1 MYNAKGILKLVP
13 SLLAGILACGALALE
28 TTAQSQ
34 AVPQAAAPP
43 AAAAPSPGPGPRPQP
58 ARMDKH
64 AVAFYATVWGIE
76 DPSVKWAE
84 AGELIRFS
92 YRIIDPDKAKTLNDK
107 NIEPSLIDP
116 EAHVKLVV
124 PSLENVGALRQSS
137 TPIAGKVYWMAFSN
151 SGRPVKRGHHVD
163 VVIGNFHAVGLIVE

>member
-1 MYNAKGILKLVP
+1 MSKPKRTRSGAVPLLFAGMIACVGSAQWANAQ
-13 SLLAGILACGALALE
+13 
-28 TTAQSQ
+28 AQST
-34 AVPQAAAPP
+34 PPPP
-43 AAAAPSPGPGPRPQP
+43 ATTPRTQP
-58 ARMDKH
+58 ARLDKH
-64 AVAFYATVWGIE
+64 AVAYYASVWGIE

-92 YRIIDPDKAKTLNDK
+92 YRIIDPEKAKTLNDK
-107 NIEPSLIDP
+107 ALEPSLIDP

-137 TPIAGKVYWMAFSN
+137 PPEAGKVYWMAFSN
-151 SGRPVKRGHHVD
+151 SGRPVRRGHHVD

>member
-1 MYNAKGILKLVP
+1 MSRAKRILSGAVP
-13 SLLAGILACGALALE
+13 LLFAGMMAWVGSAQWAN
-28 TTAQSQ
+28 AQSQ
-34 AVPQAAAPP
+34 PAPPPAAP
-43 AAAAPSPGPGPRPQP
+43 AAAPSARPQP
-58 ARMDKH
+58 ARLDKH
-64 AVAFYATVWGIE
+64 AVAYYATVWGIE

-92 YRIIDPDKAKTLNDK
+92 YRIIDPEKAKMLNDK
-107 NIEPSLIDP
+107 ALEPSLIDP

-137 TPIAGKVYWMAFSN
+137 PPEAGKVYWMAFSN
-151 SGRPVKRGHHVD
+151 SGRPVRRGHHVD